1 LNALTPLGSPQDRL
15 PAAFSRAGVPVG
27 ALELRELR
35 YFAAAARAGN
45 LSRAAQELNVTP
57 PAVSQQLRK
66 LEDDLG
72 TQLLIRHSRGVTPT
86 PAGALLLERIDAILR
101 LLNRPLDPD
110 HATPND
116 SAVAAHRSTVA
127 PGDSAFAPRD
137 AAVTAHRGALAPRD
151 AEVAAHRGAFARR
164 DSETVSLALPA
175 EIGAAVAA
183 ALVGQVQ
190 QRWPG
195 LILDIQEIVGG
206 GIEARLLGCQVD
218 IAVLQDPPELDEL
231 HVEPLLAESL
241 GLVVS
246 PRSKLAESALPLRLR
261 DLAGVPLILPNPQHW
276 IRRLLARSGFQR
288 GLRIDPV
295 LQVDSLPITRELV
308 RNGRGCTILPA
319 VAVRDE
325 TERGA
330 LVFRPIGPPALTTS
344 HAIAVRRMAAPMVR
358 EVARAMGD
366 AIRSLAASGSWPGAQ
381 PVRSPAPLLRPAPSP
396 CPAPSLRPAP
406 SRCIEPTRSG
416 QPEDWRLARPEPAR
430 GSLEFVE
437 GD

>member
-35 YFAAAARAGN
+35 YFAAAARTGN

-101 LLNRPLDPD
+101 LLNTPLDPD
-110 HATPND
+110 HA
-116 SAVAAHRSTVA
+116 A
-127 PGDSAFAPRD
+127 PHDRD
-137 AAVTAHRGALAPRD
+137 
-151 AEVAAHRGAFARR
+151 
-164 DSETVSLALPA
+164 TVSLALPA

-183 ALVGQVQ
+183 SLAAQLQE
-190 QRWPG
+190 RWPG
-195 LILDIQEIVGG
+195 LTLDIQETGGG
-206 GIEARLLGCQVD
+206 GIESRLLGCQVD

-231 HVEPLLAESL
+231 HIEPLLAESL

-246 PRSKLAESALPLRLR
+246 PRHKLAESALPVRLR
-261 DLAGVPLILPNPQHW
+261 DLAGVPLILPNPRHW
-276 IRRLLARSGFQR
+276 IRRLLARTGFQR

-295 LQVDSLPITRELV
+295 LQVDSVSITREMV

-325 TERGA
+325 TARGA
-330 LVFRPIGPPALTTS
+330 LVFRPIAQPALTTT
-344 HAIAVRRMAAPMVR
+344 HAIAVRRMAAPMVH
-358 EVARAMGD
+358 EVARAMSD

-381 PVRSPAPLLRPAPSP
+381 PVRSPVPPP
-396 CPAPSLRPAP
+396 
-406 SRCIEPTRSG
+406 CIEPTQSE
-416 QPEDWRLARPEPAR
+416 QPEDWRVPRLEPVR
-430 GSLEFVE
+430 GGLEFVE